1 MFCQPFLVLNSSR
14 LHLKMSKELHF
25 DMPVKRNFVFW
36 NKSIIRFFFLSFL
49 NNVIDLVHFKS
60 FTLARTHSPS
70 NCTLAFQTFS
80 KNPKL
85 QDSDLRWRGGYNA
98 KCRVTSFGAKRT
110 MVRPYRK
117 SPILTKTNLAM
128 SYKNRNW
135 RSSDTQSYLPY
146 HVGARSRRWVEG
158 REFETFN
165 YNRVAIR
172 RKVVL
177 ILTCQLPEFNRW
189 NFFPFFIVQVVE
201 IDVQRNDVFTLKT
214 GKQGNKTRNK
224 RQLQNITLKIR

>member
-1 MFCQPFLVLNSSR
+1 MARR
-14 LHLKMSKELHF
+14 LQ
-25 DMPVKRNFVFW
+25 RQ
-36 NKSIIRFFFLSFL
+36 I
-49 NNVIDLVHFKS
+49 
-60 FTLARTHSPS
+60 
-70 NCTLAFQTFS
+70 
-80 KNPKL
+80 
-85 QDSDLRWRGGYNA
+85 
-98 KCRVTSFGAKRT
+98 KCRVTSFGAKTKKATTTT
-110 MVRPYRK
+110 MIRPYRIT
-117 SPILTKTNLAM
+117 SPILNKTNLAM

-201 IDVQRNDVFTLKT
+201 IDVQRNYVFTL
-214 GKQGNKTRNK
+214 GNKKTRNK
-224 RQLQNITLKIR
+224 RQLQNNTLKIR

>member
-1 MFCQPFLVLNSSR
+1 M
-14 LHLKMSKELHF
+14 
-25 DMPVKRNFVFW
+25 
-36 NKSIIRFFFLSFL
+36 
-49 NNVIDLVHFKS
+49 
-60 FTLARTHSPS
+60 
-70 NCTLAFQTFS
+70 
-80 KNPKL
+80 
-85 QDSDLRWRGGYNA
+85 
-98 KCRVTSFGAKRT
+98 
-110 MVRPYRK
+110 
-117 SPILTKTNLAM
+117 
-128 SYKNRNW
+128 
-135 RSSDTQSYLPY
+135 
-146 HVGARSRRWVEG
+146 EG
-158 REFETFN
+158 SEFETFN